1 MNILKTKR
9 SYASKSFI
17 TVASVAA
24 VSYASTTAAQ
34 NQQDPPQEPRKTPRA
49 IEEVMVTAQKRAE
62 SAQDVAIAISA
73 FSGQDLEN
81 MGVEAGI
88 EITQRVP
95 NMNYFAIFGEA
106 SSPSMTL
113 RGIGLS
119 NFADTWEAPVGLYV
133 DEVYRGNPA
142 GSGMQLFDVERVE
155 VLRGPQGTLFGRNT
169 SAGLVHHITNDP
181 TETFEAD
188 ASVQLGSY
196 NQRIFEGAV
205 SGPLSDSVRGRL
217 AVKKNDS
224 DGWQTN
230 GVDGQDLGTT
240 DTLGYRAKLA
250 IDFTDRV
257 NLLLDVHGSEAD
269 QQTVGFV
276 HMGYL
281 DPADTATFCSVSRI
295 QNGECISSIGGAG
308 TGREEAG
315 GWGPEHVSSGAAD
328 GLKTEIETFGASAK
342 LVIAADNFDITS
354 ITAIEQMDKL
364 LEDDFDATAVVWFDE
379 QYKADTEQ
387 FSQELRISGATD
399 TMDWVSGLYY
409 FKDDR
414 DLITQAPTT
423 TDAENFG
430 GYWHNEYMDQD
441 TESYAIFAQI
451 DKALTNTLS
460 LTVGGRYTWEEK
472 NADLSNRGEPSYYGD
487 QHFTD
492 TIKEDGFSGRLGL
505 DYTPTDN
512 TLYYASLSSGLKSGG
527 FNGSYVGSQGA
538 FGPVEKETMT
548 SLEAGYKA
556 TLAGGRARLNLA
568 VFAYEL
574 EDFQAQLWDSSTGS
588 ADIANLGDV
597 SGRGLEAE
605 LTYLLTDNFEIISG
619 LGLLDTEID
628 SELVTNVGGQEI
640 AIDGNEMPSAPGIS
654 ANIVARYYLN
664 NWTLQADYTWV
675 DEHELQLENDPWSKQ
690 DAYGITNAQVSWNS
704 GAWTVTGAVKNLL
717 DEEYFTYQ
725 NTGGDDWGYAVWG
738 APQTAYVKVNYSF
751 Y

>member
-1 MNILKTKR
+1 MQTLKTKR
-9 SYASKSFI
+9 NHPSKSLV
-17 TVASVAA
+17 VAISVAIASSVAA
-24 VSYASTTAAQ
+24 PVALA
-34 NQQDPPQEPRKTPRA
+34 QQDTKKKQRKPRKA
-49 IEEVMVTAQKRAE
+49 IEEVMVTAQKREE

-73 FSGQDLEN
+73 FSGEDLEN

-88 EITQRVP
+88 EITQQVP

-106 SSPSMTL
+106 SSPSLTL

-133 DEVYRGNPA
+133 DEVYRGNPS
-142 GSGMQLFDVERVE
+142 GSGMQLFDVQRVE

-169 SAGLVHHITNDP
+169 SAGLVHHITNNP
-181 TETFEAD
+181 TESFEAD
-188 ASVQLGSY
+188 ASVQLGTY

-205 SGPLSDSVRGRL
+205 SGPLTDSVRGRF

-230 GVDGQDLGTT
+230 GVDGRDLGTT
-240 DTLGYRAKLA
+240 DTLGYRGKLS
-250 IDFTDRV
+250 IDLSDRA

-281 DPADTATFCSVSRI
+281 DPANTSSFCSPARI
-295 QNGECISSIGGAG
+295 QNGECISSIEGAG

-315 GWGPEHVSSGAAD
+315 GWGPKHVSSGAAD

-342 LVIAADNFDITS
+342 LVIQTDKFDITS
-354 ITAIEQMDKL
+354 ITALEQMDKL
-364 LEDDFDATAVVWFDE
+364 LEDDFDATAVIWYDE

-387 FSQELRISGATD
+387 FSQEFRISGATQS
-399 TMDWVSGLYY
+399 MDWVSGLYY
-409 FKDDR
+409 FKDER

-423 TDAENFG
+423 SDAPTFG

-441 TESYAIFAQI
+441 TESYAVFGQI
-451 DKALTNTLS
+451 GKHLTNTLK
-460 LTVGGRYTWEEK
+460 LTVGARYTWEEK
-472 NADLSNRGEPSYYGD
+472 QAELSNRGEPSYSGD
-487 QHFTD
+487 QYFND
-492 TIKEDGFSGRLGL
+492 TIDEEGFSGRLGL
-505 DYTPTDN
+505 NYTPDN
-512 TLYYASLSSGLKSGG
+512 DTLYYASLSRGLKSGG
-527 FNGSYVGSQGA
+527 FNGSYVSSVRA

-588 ADIANLGDV
+588 SDIANLGDV
-597 SGRGLEAE
+597 NGRGLEAE
-605 LTYLLTDNFEIISG
+605 LTYLITDNFEVITG

-628 SELVTNVGGQEI
+628 SDLVTNVGGQEI
-640 AIDGNEMPSAPGIS
+640 AIDGNEMPSAPGVS
-654 ANIVARYYLN
+654 ANMVARYYLN
-664 NWTLQADYTWV
+664 SWTFQADYTWV
-675 DEHELQLENDPWSKQ
+675 GDHELQLENDPWSKQ
-690 DAYGITNAQVSWNS
+690 DAYGIANAQVSWRS
-704 GAWTVTGAVKNLL
+704 GAWKVTGAVKNLL

-738 APQTAYVKVNYSF
+738 APQTAYIKLDYSF